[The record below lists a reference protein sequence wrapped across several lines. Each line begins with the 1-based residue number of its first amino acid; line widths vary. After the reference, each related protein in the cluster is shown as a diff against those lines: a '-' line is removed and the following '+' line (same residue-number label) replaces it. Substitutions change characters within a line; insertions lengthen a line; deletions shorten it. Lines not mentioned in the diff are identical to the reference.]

1 MPRLVCALV
10 TLWLALLSAGA
21 VAQAATPDATPH
33 IAAELTAET
42 AAPAPGQTSL
52 IALEFAAAPGW
63 HGYWRNPGDAGA
75 APRLNWQ
82 LPAGVTL
89 GAPRF
94 PAPQK
99 LVVAGLMNHVF
110 TGAHGLLIP
119 LTVAGDVARGTRL
132 PLRLRA
138 DWLACTDQICVPE
151 GAELTL
157 ELRAGDGGVSSA
169 ERARFDRWR
178 QALPRP
184 LGSPARFEIAGNE
197 LRLAIPYPRDLPT
210 EDGWF
215 YAQTENAIGYA
226 APQRLTREG
235 DEIRIGLRKA
245 DLGYVAP
252 KALDGVLRFG
262 NGAAFAVHATPGAVA
277 AAGDP
282 TQGLKIVLAL
292 AGAVLGGLLLNIM
305 PCVFPIIS
313 LKALSLARAG
323 ESASAARGEALAYAA
338 GVILVCVALGGA
350 LLALRAGGAQI
361 GWAFQ
366 LQDPRVILF
375 LLLLAVALT
384 LNLAGGFALNGFG
397 GGDALAAQGGVAGA
411 FWTGALAAFVAT
423 PCTGPFMAAALGA
436 ALVLP
441 AAAALAIFAGLGF
454 GLALPFVLLGF
465 VPALRRRIPKP
476 GIWMQH
482 FQRLL
487 ALPMALTAAAL
498 VWLLWRQT
506 GMAGVALGVG
516 GATAIAMALWLTGR
530 RRQISLALLLALLAI
545 GAVALSP
552 WLPRAEA
559 SHGVAKGAIAFSP
572 ARLAAYR
579 AKGQPVF
586 LYFTADWCI
595 TCKVNERVAI
605 DRVETGAHFRKRGI
619 VMMIGDWTNADP
631 EIGRFLEAQGRSGVP
646 LYLFYPAGGAAP
658 RQLPQVLTPAMLG
671 AL

>member
-1 MPRLVCALV
+1 MPRLLCALM
-10 TLWLALLSAGA
+10 TFCLALLMASAP
-21 VAQAATPDATPH
+21 VHAQAQDAPLH
-33 IAAELTAET
+33 IAAALAAESR
-42 AAPAPGQTSL
+42 APAPGQTSL

-75 APRLNWQ
+75 APRLSWQ
-82 LPAGVTL
+82 LPKGVTI

-110 TGAHGLLIP
+110 TGAHGLLMP
-119 LTVAGDVARGTRL
+119 LTIARDVPVGTRL
-132 PLRLRA
+132 TLRLRA

-151 GAELTL
+151 GDDLAL
-157 ELRAGDGGVSSA
+157 ELSVGEGGVNA
-169 ERARFDRWR
+169 AQRARFDRWR

-184 LGSPARFEIAGNE
+184 LGSVARFAVAGDGFQ
-197 LRLAIPYPRDLPT
+197 LAIPYPRDLPAAN
-210 EDGWF
+210 GWF
-215 YAQTENAIGYA
+215 YAQTENAVAYA
-226 APQRLTREG
+226 AAQRMTRAG
-235 DEIRIGLRKA
+235 DEIRITLRKA

-252 KALDGVLRFG
+252 KALDGVLRLDDG
-262 NGAAFAVHATPGAVA
+262 RAFAVHAEPGAVA
-277 AAGDP
+277 SDRA
-282 TQGLKIVLAL
+282 QGWTILLAL
-292 AGAVLGGLLLNIM
+292 AGALLGGVLLNIM

-323 ESASAARGEALAYAA
+323 ESASVARAEALAYAA

-375 LLLLAVALT
+375 LLLLAAALT
-384 LNLAGGFALNGFG
+384 LNLAGGFALEGFG
-397 GGDALAAQGGVAGA
+397 GGAALAGQGGVSGA

-441 AAAALAIFAGLGF
+441 AAAALAIFAGLGL

-465 VPALRRRIPKP
+465 VPALRRRMPRP
-476 GIWMQH
+476 GAWMET
-482 FQRLL
+482 FQRWL

-506 GMAGVALGVG
+506 GATGVMLGVG
-516 GATAIAMALWLTGR
+516 GTLLIGIGLWLIGR
-530 RRQISLALLLALLAI
+530 RRQVSLVLLLGLLAI
-545 GAVALSP
+545 GAAALSP
-552 WLPRAEA
+552 MLPRAGA
-559 SHGVAKGAIAFSP
+559 GPVAARGAIAFSP

-595 TCKVNERVAI
+595 SCKVNERVAI
-605 DRVETGAHFRKRGI
+605 DRIETVAHFRKRGI
-619 VMMIGDWTNADP
+619 VMMIGDWTNGDP
-631 EIGRFLEAQGRSGVP
+631 EIARFLEAQGRSGVP
-646 LYLFYPAGGAAP
+646 LYLFYPAGGGAP
-658 RQLPQVLTPAMLG
+658 RQLPQLLTPAMLS